1 MNEHLVEP
9 AQTSLQP
16 GIGQGKEG
24 HKQGNCGG
32 QDKSGS
38 LRCRFAVGL
47 LLPFSEIAQA
57 VIVGRSLSLRL
68 WHSFHITICR
78 LRTR

>member
-1 MNEHLVEP
+1 MNEQLVES
-9 AQTSLQP
+9 TYLSLQP
-16 GIGQGKEG
+16 GIYQAEDGQR
-24 HKQGNCGG
+24 QGNCGG

-47 LLPFSEIAQA
+47 LLPFSVIAQA
-57 VIVGRSLSLRL
+57 VITARSLSLRL
-68 WHSFHITICR
+68 PLSFHITICR